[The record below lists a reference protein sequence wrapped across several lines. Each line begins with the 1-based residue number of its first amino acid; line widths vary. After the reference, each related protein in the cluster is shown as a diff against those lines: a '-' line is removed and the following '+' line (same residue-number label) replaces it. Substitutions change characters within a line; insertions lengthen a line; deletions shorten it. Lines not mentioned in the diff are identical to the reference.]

1 MLGNQEELILPKLR
15 EDLKLLESSP
25 AEDGTKQWMIF
36 DAITN
41 KYFTIGIDSF
51 LLISYWESGIGAEE
65 FLKKLKD
72 KDYELD
78 NESLSTFI
86 NFLKSSGLTK
96 NETLVDTKRIYEQ
109 KLKSKQSIF
118 KWLIHNYLFIK
129 LPIFKPDKWL
139 SKNYHKVDFL
149 YTKLW
154 SSIVLVLGIIGIL
167 LVIRD
172 WDAFSSTFMY
182 LFSKEGILYY
192 GISLIFVKSL
202 HELGHAFT
210 AKRYGCK
217 IPSMGIAFLV
227 MFPVLYT
234 DSTNAYALK
243 SKYKRLKIAIAGM
256 KVEIYLALLA
266 TFLWSFLPEGPLKSI
281 AFIIATTSWIT
292 SLLVNISPFLRFDGY
307 YVLSDWTNTKNLQP
321 RSFATTKWFIR
332 KYILGLEEDE
342 PENLSTSKKRFFIIY
357 AILTWIYRF
366 FLFLGIAFLVYYFAF
381 KVLGIILFLV
391 EIVWFILL
399 PVYNELKVWYQKRE
413 LVSFNIRNIISL
425 GIFISILIVLFT
437 PWNSKIYMPAVI
449 EAKNLSE
456 IYSPKDAYIKRIFV
470 KNEEEIK
477 KGEVLLEVESED
489 LNYRLNQANR
499 ELEVLLVNQKREAA
513 SIDIL
518 RNKFIIQ
525 ENIYKKE
532 NEIKGL
538 LEVKKSLTLIAP
550 FDGIV
555 NFIDIFKVGQYIN
568 KNEAILTIYDLK
580 TSKVIGYCKDTDYK
594 YLIDNAKGKFVS
606 NIPELKSLDI
616 RLSSISK
623 ISLVNLEYRELS
635 SIYGGD
641 IATRESTTNDKKLL
655 SENAYFKVEASIVD
669 IKYNLKNRID
679 GTLIV
684 ESQTSSFIQKV
695 GNLLYNIL
703 VKESGF

>member
-669 IKYNLKNRID
+669 IKYDLKNRID